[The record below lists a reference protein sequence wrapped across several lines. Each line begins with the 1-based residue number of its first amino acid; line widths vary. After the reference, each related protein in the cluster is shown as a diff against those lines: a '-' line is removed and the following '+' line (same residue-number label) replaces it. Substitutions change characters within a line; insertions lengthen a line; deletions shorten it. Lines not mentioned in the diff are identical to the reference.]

1 VSEPTE
7 SLPVTHVASH
17 SRKLFYPRPL
27 RLTLLL
33 LVACVVVVFAL
44 SSVAASAASVIAS
57 RPIAGVASNEVIVS
71 DQPPSQVGLQT
82 NPSLHSIN
90 TADVSALSNIGYVP
104 DAIAVAPSVT
114 APESVISGYR
124 SVRADTIGSTGAFAT
139 AAGYTLHLGQFLSD
153 QDVNLTQP
161 VVVLGY
167 TVAQE
172 LYGSVNPIGQTV
184 TIGGMPFRVIGV
196 LNARGFSG
204 TTNLDDVVVAPITTV
219 WSTLLRLQGNPIDQV
234 ILRAAKPQQAR
245 LVAQEAT
252 SVLLQQQGVSD
263 PANADFS
270 VLTHQ
275 TLAASI
281 LAPAKTLE
289 LSFRTFAV
297 LIFLVAVVFI
307 VAVTKSLYGFAHRFD
322 REPTSRLVGPIAE
335 LVLYVLIGAVVG
347 VGLVYLLAP
356 HLGILSPGFP
366 NLGVSVS
373 NLEVG
378 LFGGFALP
386 VVSMLPVA
394 FVRRSAPQSP

>member
-1 VSEPTE
+1 MSEPTA
-7 SLPVTHVASH
+7 SLPVTHVASR

-44 SSVAASAASVIAS
+44 SSVAAAAASVIAS

-82 NPSLHSIN
+82 YPSLHSIN

-114 APESVISGYR
+114 VPESVISGYR

-172 LYGSVNPIGQTV
+172 LYGSVNPIGQTL

-204 TTNLDDVVVAPITTV
+204 TTNLDDVVVAPITTI

-275 TLAASI
+275 TLAAAI

-297 LIFLVAVVFI
+297 LIFLLAVVFI
-307 VAVTKSLYGFAHRFD
+307 VAVTKSLHRFN
-322 REPTSRLVGPIAE
+322 REPTGGLVGLIAE
-335 LVLYVLIGAVVG
+335 LVLYVFVGAVVG
-347 VGLVYLLAP
+347 AGLVYLLAP

-366 NLGVSVS
+366 NVGVSVN

-394 FVRRSAPQSP
+394 FVRRSGRHSS